1 MKKYIFFLMGVVC
14 FLLSSL
20 AVHANELNKSDAN
33 IIGHVLDKSTKE
45 HLSFISVSLKGTTI
59 GTMTDASG
67 HYFLKNLPEGEF
79 TMEVSAVGYK
89 TVSRKVTLRK
99 GKTLEENFE
108 IEEDLIALD
117 GVVVSANRSET
128 TRRMA
133 PTLVNVMDVKVFEN
147 TNSSTLSQGL
157 NFQPGVRV
165 ENNCQNCGFQQV
177 RINGLDGPYTQILID
192 SRPIFSALAGV
203 YGLEQIPANMIERVE
218 VMRGGGSALFGS
230 SAIAGTINIIT
241 KEPVRNSGQLTHT
254 LTGIGGT
261 SSWDNNTTL
270 NASLVTDNHKAGLYI
285 FGQNRERS
293 GYDNDG
299 DGYTEL
305 PKLKNQ
311 TVGFRSFIKTIDIL
325 RSCDPGKIRSRAI
338 RIHILSSTI
347 ITVASCMLCRGIYT
361 QPLFLIRREI
371 IKFRS
376 PAIDSMLQLFGYIR
390 FMGRSVQFIPAT
402 TELTEMMIFKSQ
414 F

>member
-1 MKKYIFFLMGVVC
+1 MKKYIFFLMGAVC
-14 FLLSSL
+14 FLLSSS

-33 IIGHVLDKSTKE
+33 IIGHVLDKNTEE

-192 SRPIFSALAGV
+192 SRPIFSASV
-203 YGLEQIPANMIERVE
+203 SY
-218 VMRGGGSALFGS
+218 
-230 SAIAGTINIIT
+230 TH
-241 KEPVRNSGQLTHT
+241 LT
-254 LTGIGGT
+254 LP
-261 SSWDNNTTL
+261 TT
-270 NASLVTDNHKAGLYI
+270 
-285 FGQNRERS
+285 
-293 GYDNDG
+293 
-299 DGYTEL
+299 
-305 PKLKNQ
+305 
-311 TVGFRSFIKTIDIL
+311 
-325 RSCDPGKIRSRAI
+325 
-338 RIHILSSTI
+338 
-347 ITVASCMLCRGIYT
+347 
-361 QPLFLIRREI
+361 
-371 IKFRS
+371 
-376 PAIDSMLQLFGYIR
+376 
-390 FMGRSVQFIPAT
+390 
-402 TELTEMMIFKSQ
+402 
-414 F
+414 